1 MLKIS
6 IIENDRK
13 RQVVLEGKL
22 VAPWTNELKNFG
34 EETLS
39 DGDNRELIID
49 LRSVTAL
56 SAEGEDVLLL
66 LADQGARFRVS
77 GVFMRQVVKQL
88 ARRSRL
94 AKGTTEVK
102 AVTVSKQGRKHTRED
117 RHEYSR
123 GDSGCAWFACNRFR
137 RSGVAWSSEGFA
149 QR

>member
-6 IIENDRK
+6 IFENDRK

-22 VAPWTNELKNFG
+22 VAPWTSELKNFG

-56 SAEGEDVLLL
+56 SAEGEDVLLV

-94 AKGTTEVK
+94 AKGKDTGK
-102 AVTVSKQGRKHTRED
+102 KP
-117 RHEYSR
+117 
-123 GDSGCAWFACNRFR
+123 
-137 RSGVAWSSEGFA
+137 
-149 QR
+149 

>member
-56 SAEGEDVLLL
+56 SAEGEDVLLI

-94 AKGTTEVK
+94 AKGTS
-102 AVTVSKQGRKHTRED
+102 VSKK
-117 RHEYSR
+117 
-123 GDSGCAWFACNRFR
+123 A
-137 RSGVAWSSEGFA
+137 
-149 QR
+149 

>member
-56 SAEGEDVLLL
+56 SAEGEDVLLV

-94 AKGTTEVK
+94 AKGTN
-102 AVTVSKQGRKHTRED
+102 ARKK
-117 RHEYSR
+117 
-123 GDSGCAWFACNRFR
+123 
-137 RSGVAWSSEGFA
+137 V
-149 QR
+149 